1 MLKNVNS
8 RMFTL
13 MQSINKRRKTQKL
26 IQGQEIADSEWTLS
40 MKTSMNAGNG
50 VEESSELELQDYPYL
65 YK

>member
-26 IQGQEIADSEWTLS
+26 IQGQEIADSE
-40 MKTSMNAGNG
+40 
-50 VEESSELELQDYPYL
+50 
-65 YK
+65 